1 MDRFLVKTDSKSN
14 EKQIVKGDGWRI
26 TVLTDR
32 LLRVETGEFCDEATQ
47 CVWYRDF
54 GDANFAAKRDGNT
67 IEIKTEK
74 TTFYF
79 DVSKKKVVRVALSD
93 GRNVRNFKRGV
104 LPGTRRTLDMTDGKA
119 KLGKSVV

>member
-14 EKQIVKGDGWRI
+14 EKQIVAGDDWRL
-26 TVLTDR
+26 TVLTPYM
-32 LLRVETGEFCDEATQ
+32 LRAETGAFCDEATQ

-54 GDANFAAKRDGNT
+54 GDANFTAKRDGNT

-79 DVSKKKVVRVALSD
+79 DVSKKESRKGRAL
-93 GRNVRNFKRGV
+93 
-104 LPGTRRTLDMTDGKA
+104 
-119 KLGKSVV
+119 